1 MAEIIPKINNDWDD
15 LLLPIFRDRRIQ
27 RLLTLV
33 ELSNTPQYPRE
44 IYPPKEDIFNA
55 LKYTSYADT
64 KVVILGQDPYI
75 NPGQAHGLSFSVRP
89 GVEIPPSLMNIF
101 KEIHDDMGCFIPNNG
116 CLIPWAKQGVLLL
129 NSVLTVDRGRS
140 RSHAGMGWEYLTDY
154 IIWLLNQKTESIVF
168 ILWGNYARKKSEFI
182 NPDTHLILTAAHP
195 SPLAVGAFIGCC
207 HFSKCNQFLYEIYPQ
222 TIDWQIP
229 NI

>member
-195 SPLAVGAFIGCC
+195 SPLAGGAFFGCC